1 MKRICLKVKSLRL
14 VSLKSDSKDEKMV
27 RLTVELG
34 NALNIT
40 GVQAGYEKKDGSFH
54 QNLSMAS
61 LRFMDVPILH
71 RRENEKNTPLFLL
84 EDIICEAI
92 FLFFK
97 QNEMRMRD
105 LLGQKLDD
113 FDLEEFNP
121 DWNGL
126 ELAIPV
132 EFIGLSRFN
141 CRHQNGDVRVDIR
154 LGHHFI
160 VWGVKI
166 YDGKGVFELFD
177 ENIRDREL
185 RKIIRKMIKSNTELQ
200 GHVRYLSK
208 HGISDMG
215 ETVFIDKTAECDSE
229 SLPPPVSFC

>member
-14 VSLKSDSKDEKMV
+14 VSLKSDLGEEKTV
-27 RLTVELG
+27 RATLELG
-34 NALNIT
+34 NALNIA
-40 GVQAGYEKKDGSFH
+40 GVQAGYEKEGGSFH

-61 LRFMDVPILH
+61 LRLMDTPFLH
-71 RRENEKNTPLFLL
+71 RKEKEKNTPLHLL
-84 EDIICEAI
+84 EEIICEAI
-92 FLFFK
+92 WFFFK
-97 QNEMRMRD
+97 QNEVRMRD

-113 FDLEEFNP
+113 FDLEEFFP
-121 DWNGL
+121 EWNDR

-132 EFIGLSRFN
+132 EFIKLSKFD
-141 CRHQNGDVRVDIR
+141 CRHQNGDVSADIQ

-166 YDGKGVFELFD
+166 YDGRGVFELFD
-177 ENIRDREL
+177 ENIRSREL
-185 RKIIRKMIKSNTELQ
+185 RKVIREMIKRNAELQ
-200 GHVRYLSK
+200 EHVKYLSK

-215 ETVFIDKTAECDSE
+215 EEVFIDKTEGCDPK